1 MFKSTEIGRAIAA
14 IACTLVF
21 STLCVVGAVGPAQ
34 AGAAHRIVHAVA

>member
-1 MFKSTEIGRAIAA
+1 MFKTTDLGRTLAA

-34 AGAAHRIVHAVA
+34 ADATHPIVRVVA